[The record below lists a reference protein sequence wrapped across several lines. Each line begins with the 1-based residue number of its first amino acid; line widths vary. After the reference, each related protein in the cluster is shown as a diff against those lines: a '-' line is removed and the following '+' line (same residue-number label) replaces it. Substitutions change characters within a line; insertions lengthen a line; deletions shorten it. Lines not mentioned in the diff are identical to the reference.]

1 MFWSIS
7 QSILDGFA
15 QNLHK
20 VGLTFR
26 DDQNEGQQPYVS
38 TKTERFGQYLSQF
51 STDLHET
58 FTK

>member
-7 QSILDGFA
+7 QLILDRFA
-15 QNLHK
+15 RNLHK

-26 DDQNEGQQPYVS
+26 DDWNEGQQPHVS

-51 STDLHET
+51 LTDLHET